1 VSDEALKLADDLANI
16 NKAKDMWHFEEA
28 ARHIRE
34 LSQKVKELQKQLDE
48 MERAK

>member
-1 VSDEALKLADDLANI
+1 MTDEANKLADDLANI
-16 NKAKDMWHFEEA
+16 NKAKGIWHFDEA

-48 MERAK
+48 MEKR